1 MFKLNDFKVG
11 QTAWIELTG
20 NASRGKTPN
29 SEELI
34 KQCTVTSVGR
44 KYVIADGKKFKEH
57 ECLYGGLIEHSE
69 YCADYVLYP
78 NKKDILD
85 KFEKEDLIN
94 DCKRVFEGYGKCAAS
109 EFSLD
114 KLRKIKKMIDD

>member
-1 MFKLNDFKVG
+1 MINYNFKVG
-11 QTAWIELTG
+11 QTAYIELTG
-20 NASRGKTPN
+20 NASRGKKPN

-44 KYVIADGKKFKEH
+44 KYVIADGKKYKEH
-57 ECLYGGLIEHSE
+57 DFSYVGLIEHTE
-69 YCADYVLYP
+69 YCMDSVLYP

-85 KFEKEDLIN
+85 KFEKENLIN
-94 DCKRVFEGYGKCAAS
+94 SCKRVFEGFGKCVAS

-114 KLRKIKKMIDD
+114 KLRNIKKMIDD